1 MPHITLVR
9 HGQANTE
16 ARDEISYDRLSDLG
30 HQQARWLGAHMD
42 ATGDRFQRVYC
53 GTLTRHI
60 ETATSMGASS
70 HAEIVQDARLNEF
83 TYFTLSQLMEE
94 QHGLSVP
101 AEREGFVEHL
111 PAVLGAWERGEIEN
125 APETYAAFETRVRA
139 AMADIAAG
147 EGRALVVTSGGLIGM
162 VLRQTLSLDVAGWSK
177 MCLAIMNT
185 SVHRWQ
191 MVLDQPLLVQF
202 NGVPHLEAPERH
214 SAQTHL

>member
-30 HQQARWLGAHMD
+30 HQQARWLGAHMA

-53 GTLTRHI
+53 GTMRRHG
-60 ETATSMGASS
+60 ETAQGMNVAPE
-70 HAEIVQDARLNEF
+70 AEIIRDPRLNEF
-83 TYFTLSQLMEE
+83 AYFTLSQLMEE
-94 QHGLSVP
+94 QHGLAVP
-101 AEREGFVEHL
+101 SEREEFVRHL
-111 PAVLGAWERGEIEN
+111 PAVLGAWERGEIKD
-125 APETYAAFETRVRA
+125 APETFEAFHGRIA
-139 AMADIAAG
+139 DAMAEIAAG
-147 EGRALVVTSGGLIGM
+147 EGRALVVTSGGLIGT
-162 VLRQTLSLDVAGWSK
+162 VLRQTLSLDVTGWAS

-191 MVLDQPLLVQF
+191 MVLGKPLLVQF

-214 SAQTHL
+214 HAQTHL

>member
-30 HQQARWLGAHMD
+30 HQQARWLGHHMETTAD
-42 ATGDRFQRVYC
+42 KFQRVYC

-60 ETATSMGASS
+60 ETATSMGADR
-70 HAEIVQDARLNEF
+70 HADIVRDPRLNEF
-83 TYFTLSQLMEE
+83 AYFTLSRLMEE

-101 AEREGFVEHL
+101 SEREAFVEHL
-111 PAVLGAWERGEIEN
+111 PTVLGAWERGEIEG
-125 APETYAAFETRVRA
+125 APESYAAFEARVRD
-139 AMADIAAG
+139 AMEDVAAG
-147 EGRALVVTSGGLIGM
+147 QGRALVVTSGGLIGM
-162 VLRQTLSLDVAGWSK
+162 VLRQTLSLDIQGWAK

-185 SVHRWQ
+185 SLHRWQ

-202 NGVPHLEAPERH
+202 NAVPHLESPDRH
-214 SAQTHL
+214 FAQTHL

>member
-16 ARDEISYDRLSDLG
+16 ARDEISYDRLSELG

-42 ATGDRFQRVYC
+42 STGDRFQRVYC

-60 ETATSMGASS
+60 ETATSMGAEK
-70 HAEIVQDARLNEF
+70 HAEIIQDPRLNEF

-94 QHGLSVP
+94 QHGLAVP

-111 PAVLGAWERGEIEN
+111 PAVLGAWERGEIEG
-125 APETYAAFETRVRA
+125 APESYIDFETRVRD
-139 AMADIAAG
+139 AMADIAKG

-162 VLRQTLSLDVAGWSK
+162 VLRQTLSLDVGGWSK

-191 MVLDQPLLVQF
+191 MLLDQPLLVQF
-202 NGVPHLEAPERH
+202 NGVPHLEMPERH
-214 SAQTHL
+214 NAQTHL

>member
-9 HGQANTE
+9 HGQANTD

-30 HQQARWLGAHMD
+30 HQQARWLGAHME

-60 ETATSMGASS
+60 ETASSMGADA
-70 HAEIVQDARLNEF
+70 HATILRDERLNEF

-101 AEREGFVEHL
+101 SEREGFVEHL
-111 PAVLGAWERGEIEN
+111 PTVLGAWERGEIEG
-125 APETYAAFETRVRA
+125 APETYAQFESRVREV
-139 AMADIAAG
+139 MAEIAAG
-147 EGRALVVTSGGLIGM
+147 QGRALVVTSGGLIGM
-162 VLRQTLSLDVAGWSK
+162 VLRQTLSLGVQGWAK

-191 MVLDQPLLVQF
+191 MVLEQPLLVQF
-202 NGVPHLEAPERH
+202 NGVAHLEAPDRQY
-214 SAQTHL
+214 AQTHL